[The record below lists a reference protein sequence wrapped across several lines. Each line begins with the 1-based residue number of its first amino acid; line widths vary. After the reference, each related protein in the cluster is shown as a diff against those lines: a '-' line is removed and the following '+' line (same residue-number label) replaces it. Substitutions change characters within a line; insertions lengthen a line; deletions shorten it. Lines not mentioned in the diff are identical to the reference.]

1 MPRTVISTASTTW
14 QGDLPSGNGTTTL
27 GTSQLGSFPV
37 NWKARAEEGEKG
49 TTSPEELLGA
59 AHATC
64 YAMAFS
70 NGLAEN
76 GTPPTSVDSSAKVS
90 FNIGEGGITGIELT
104 VKAVVE
110 DLEEADF
117 QRLAEDAKQ
126 NCPVSQALKGVDITL
141 NATLA

>member
-27 GTSQLGSFPV
+27 ESSQLGSFPV